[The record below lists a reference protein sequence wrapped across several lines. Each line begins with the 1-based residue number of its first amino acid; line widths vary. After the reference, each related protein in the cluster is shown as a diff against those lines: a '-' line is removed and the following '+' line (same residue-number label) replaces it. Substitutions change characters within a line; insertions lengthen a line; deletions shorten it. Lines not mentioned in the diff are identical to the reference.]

1 MKKDGKMYKEVKV
14 PRIAVND
21 DFVELVEWQVTDGT
35 YVEEGTPLCVIETS
49 KASFEMVA
57 ERSGYLK
64 ILALQGERVP
74 IQETICLLCDSPDS
88 LQSYVSKRKPI
99 EKQEKGF
106 EATRKAVDLAERLG
120 INLMQINKRG
130 IIREKD
136 VQEFHT
142 AGRSGPV
149 ASVEVAVKPADQAP
163 MGEVTSTLPT
173 RDFSL
178 KKRVMLVIRFIL
190 RPPLRVAIWILYRV
204 PIVSSLIETLARTFS
219 IGAVGSE
226 LRSTYYR
233 NALMSMGRGVKI
245 ETGALL
251 ASPGAIEIGD
261 RSHIDSNARIVG
273 STPER
278 PIRIG
283 KGVHIGPGTIIH
295 GTGGVIIGDYA
306 AVAAGSIIY
315 TARNLPEDP
324 NRPGQLISMSH
335 AAPHDKQ
342 HKAWASVVIEEYAFI
357 GLNVSILP
365 GVTIGRGAI
374 VNSGAVIA
382 NNVSAY
388 SIVGGPKSSIIGHR
402 SIEDERNIAIS

>member
-1 MKKDGKMYKEVKV
+1 MKKDSEMYKEVKV

-21 DFVELVEWQVTDGT
+21 DFVVLVEWQVTNGT

-57 ERSGYLK
+57 ERSGFVK

-74 IQETICLLCDSPDS
+74 IQETICLLCDSLDEM
-88 LQSYVSKRKPI
+88 QGYVSKRKPVANH
-99 EKQEKGF
+99 EERF
-106 EATRKAVDLAERLG
+106 EATRKAVELAERLG
-120 INLMQINKRG
+120 IDLMQINKRG

-136 VQEFHT
+136 VQEFHAT
-142 AGRSGPV
+142 RQAGPA
-149 ASVEVAVKPADQAP
+149 ASAEVTVKPADQGS
-163 MGEVTSTLPT
+163 MGEVIATLPT
-173 RDFSL
+173 RDAFL
-178 KKRVMLVIRFIL
+178 EKRVIRAIRYIL
-190 RPPLRVAIWILYRV
+190 RPPFRFAMWILCRV
-204 PIVSSLIETLARTFS
+204 PVVSSLIETLVRTYS
-219 IGAVGSE
+219 ISEVGSA
-226 LRSTYYR
+226 LRAAFYR
-233 NALMSMGRGVKI
+233 NALMRMGRGVRI

-251 ASPGAIEIGD
+251 VSPEAIEIGD
-261 RSHIDSNARIVG
+261 RSHIDSNVRIVG

-278 PIRIG
+278 PISIG

-295 GTGGVIIGDYA
+295 GTGGVTIGDYA

-324 NRPGQLISMSH
+324 SRPGQLISMSH
-335 AAPHDKQ
+335 AAPPDNQ

-365 GVTIGRGAI
+365 GVTIGRGSI

-382 NNVSAY
+382 NDVSAY
-388 SIVGGPKSSIIGHR
+388 SIVGGPKFSIIGNR
-402 SIEDERNIAIS
+402 SLKDGRNTETS

>member
-1 MKKDGKMYKEVKV
+1 
-14 PRIAVND
+14 
-21 DFVELVEWQVTDGT
+21 
-35 YVEEGTPLCVIETS
+35 
-49 KASFEMVA
+49 
-57 ERSGYLK
+57 
-64 ILALQGERVP
+64 
-74 IQETICLLCDSPDS
+74 
-88 LQSYVSKRKPI
+88 
-99 EKQEKGF
+99 
-106 EATRKAVDLAERLG
+106 
-120 INLMQINKRG
+120 MQINKRG

-142 AGRSGPV
+142 TGQSGPV

-178 KKRVMLVIRFIL
+178 KKRVMRAIRFIL
-190 RPPLRVAIWILYRV
+190 RPPFRVAIWILYRV
-204 PIVSSLIETLARTFS
+204 PVVSSFIETLARTYS

-226 LRSTYYR
+226 LRYTYYR
-233 NALMSMGRGVKI
+233 NALMSMGRGVRI

-251 ASPGAIEIGD
+251 VSPGAIEIGD
-261 RSHIDSNARIVG
+261 RSHIDSNVRIVG

-283 KGVHIGPGTIIH
+283 KGVHIGPGVIIH
-295 GTGGVIIGDYA
+295 GTGGVIIGDYS
-306 AVAAGSIIY
+306 AVAAGSIVY

-324 NRPGQLISMSH
+324 SRPGQLISMSH
-335 AAPHDKQ
+335 AAPPDNQ
-342 HKAWASVVIEEYAFI
+342 HRAWASVVIEEYAFI

-365 GVTIGRGAI
+365 GVTIGRGSI

-388 SIVGGPKSSIIGHR
+388 SIVAGPKFSTIGHR
-402 SIEDERNIAIS
+402 SLKD